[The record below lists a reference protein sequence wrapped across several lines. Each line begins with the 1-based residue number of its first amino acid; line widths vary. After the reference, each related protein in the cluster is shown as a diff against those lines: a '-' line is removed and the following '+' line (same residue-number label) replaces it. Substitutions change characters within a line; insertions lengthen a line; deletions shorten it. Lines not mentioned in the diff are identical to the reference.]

1 MIEKG
6 ILNSQNND
14 LFKEYYFTDFV
25 ISLNNYEIYGSLFL
39 KLKSTAIQVA
49 NTYNYI
55 LFESSNY
62 FNHPVVFKNFENYTD
77 PHSDY
82 FGALANYGIFGFTL
96 LLAIPIY
103 MVVYYFR
110 NIKNIKL
117 HKDSLIYF
125 LIILMILIE
134 AIIVD
139 ILHVQFA
146 WVIFAMYFF
155 STSIKKDYKINQKN

>member
-1 MIEKG
+1 MIEHVEKTK
-6 ILNSQNND
+6 I
-14 LFKEYYFTDFV
+14 
-25 ISLNNYEIYGSLFL
+25 
-39 KLKSTAIQVA
+39 
-49 NTYNYI
+49 
-55 LFESSNY
+55 FESSNY

-139 ILHVQFA
+139 ILPDL
-146 WVIFAMYFF
+146 M
-155 STSIKKDYKINQKN
+155 INQPQNRKS